1 MHSNFRWNSPFQF
14 TAMVLPLVCLPIL
27 SVSNSALAGTIV
39 DLTVA
44 DNSGTINGAIYQQTS
59 TGSTGTGNI
68 NSFVQQSPPGGG
80 TTSRAFNTTVNN
92 VLNNNNTDNFNHS
105 ITLGEVSIVERD
117 GKLYREFFLDINES
131 GNNTDK
137 YLSLDEVQIF
147 VTGPANSNVATF
159 TSGILDHFG
168 TLVYRMD
175 SGDDNWVAMDYTLGT
190 GSGSGDMTLLVP
202 RSLFLGFAPTDVVTL
217 YSQFGLQGVN
227 PTGFTGD
234 FGGSAS
240 FEEWAVR
247 DPATFAVP
255 EPMSFGL
262 FVTGVF
268 GLVLARR
275 RSA

>member
-1 MHSNFRWNSPFQF
+1 MYSIFRWNSPFRQ
-14 TAMVLPLVCLPIL
+14 MPILLPLICVVC
-27 SVSNSALAGTIV
+27 VSTSSALAGTIV

-44 DNSGTINGAIYQQTS
+44 DASGTINGAIYQQTS

-68 NSFVQQSPPGGG
+68 DSFVQQSPQGNG
-80 TTSRAFNTTVNN
+80 TTSRAYNTTANG
-92 VLNNNNTDNFNHS
+92 VLNNANTDNFNHS
-105 ITLGEVSIVERD
+105 ITLGDVSIVERD

-131 GNNTDK
+131 GNSTDK
-137 YLSLDEVQIF
+137 YLSLDEVMIF
-147 VTGPANSNVATF
+147 VGGTANSSVSTF
-159 TSGILDHFG
+159 TGGILDHNG

-227 PTGFTGD
+227 PTGFTGN

-247 DPATFAVP
+247 DPATFAAP
-255 EPMSFGL
+255 EPMSLGLLATGIFGL
-262 FVTGVF
+262 AFF
-268 GLVLARR
+268 RR
-275 RSA
+275 RTA